1 MENNAGARKTK
12 RNKTRKR
19 TTNDKN
25 NDEEDNDDD
34 KDDRKIH
41 LYLSTDEDNKY
52 TYIDRHKDI

>member
-12 RNKTRKR
+12 GNKTRKR

-41 LYLSTDEDNKY
+41 LYLSTNADKKC
-52 TYIDRHKDI
+52 T